1 MARIRVPWF
10 LGAPAVAG
18 SALVIALALNYLLS
32 DYFIRTFID
41 EADPL
46 AGLPVAADK
55 PESAGGAPMAT
66 VGAPAAAVT
75 PTAPAPAAAVSTPA
89 ATNTSPAAAQATA
102 TTRPEVAG
110 STAAAQPT
118 SPPSTATPTPTT
130 APPPPAPT
138 ATPVPSAPAPG
149 VISQGA
155 FRDGEPGHTGSGTAR
170 IVRDAEGQ
178 LFLRFENFSVTNG
191 PDLRVYLSTTDG
203 YGGSP
208 LELGKLKATD
218 GNQNYAIPAG
228 VDVSAFRSALIW
240 CEPFRVLFAIAA
252 LEETP

>member
-10 LGAPAVAG
+10 VGAPAVVG

-46 AGLPVAADK
+46 AGIAVAADR
-55 PESAGGAPMAT
+55 PDAAGGAPMAT
-66 VGAPAAAVT
+66 VGAPSAASPTGTV
-75 PTAPAPAAAVSTPA
+75 PTAAQSTPA
-89 ATNTSPAAAQATA
+89 ATSTSPVATP
-102 TTRPEVAG
+102 T
-110 STAAAQPT
+110 TAAASPAPSGSTPAAPQPT
-118 SPPSTATPTPTT
+118 SPPSTAVPTATS
-130 APPPPAPT
+130 APLPPAPT
-138 ATPVPSAPAPG
+138 ATPVPSAPGPG
-149 VISQGA
+149 VISEGA

-170 IVRDAEGQ
+170 IIRDAEGQ
-178 LFLRFENFSVTNG
+178 LFLRFEGFSVTNG

-203 YGGSP
+203 YGNAP

-228 VDVSAFRSALIW
+228 VDVSAFRSAIIW
-240 CEPFRVLFAIAA
+240 CEPFRVLFAIAT
-252 LEETP
+252 LEETS